1 MLAHRFRKL
10 DNAPMKSRGLLR
22 WLAVLAAIGCLAGC
36 GSSGNKAATT
46 HSPRASTSAASG
58 LSTATQKLIAADWTA
73 FFDAKTP
80 VARRIVLLQDGP
92 VFASLIR
99 AQAHSSLA
107 SSASAKVTK
116 VTVESATKA
125 KVIYSI
131 LVAGSIGLSNQSG
144 VAVYQA
150 HTWKVGLASFCGL
163 LSLENGGS
171 TKKLPSVCKSTG

>member
-1 MLAHRFRKL
+1 
-10 DNAPMKSRGLLR
+10 MKAQVSLC
-22 WLAVLAAIGCLAGC
+22 WLTALAAIGGLAGC
-36 GSSGNKAATT
+36 GSSGAKAGTT
-46 HSPRASTSAASG
+46 HSPKASTSAASG

-80 VARRIVLLQDGP
+80 VARRVSLLQDGP

-116 VTVESATKA
+116 VTVQSATKA
-125 KVIYSI
+125 KVTYSI

-144 VAVYQA
+144 VAVYQDR
-150 HTWKVGLASFCGL
+150 TWKVGLASFCGL
-163 LSLENGGS
+163 LTLENGGS
-171 TKKLPSVCKSTG
+171 TKKLPSVCKGAG